1 MTQRTLRLP
10 SLTQVIVS
18 LGLFLLMAFSFTA
31 KFNLPIQLALYIGW
45 FIIIVLG
52 LRLGHKYKELEQA
65 ALNGISNGLGAVLIL
80 LAVGALVGTWI
91 SGGIVP
97 TIIYY
102 GLKAIHP
109 SIFLLA
115 TMVICSLTALATGTS
130 WGAAGTAG
138 IAMMGI
144 GQGLGVPAPIT
155 AGAILSGCYFGD
167 KMSPLSDSV
176 ILASSMSNVEVVE
189 HIKGML
195 PIALIS
201 YIITGIL
208 FTLFGFHYA
217 GNIDMSQ
224 VDGVIAAMDQQF
236 YITPFSF
243 VPVVIVLAL
252 LAMRMPSFPVIS
264 FGSLLG
270 IVWAVMIQD
279 VNFLTAFQTAWE
291 PYSILSGVDFID
303 SILNRGG
310 MSSMLG
316 SVAVIVFGLGF
327 GGLLDKVGVLETVAK
342 MFERRVN
349 SAGSL
354 ATSTIATAFMG
365 NVFGSAMY
373 VSLILTPKIC
383 AKNYDRLGYKRK
395 NLSRNAEFGGT
406 LTSGMVPWSDNG
418 IYMASILGVATL
430 SYAPF
435 MWLSFVCIIV
445 TIVTSYLGLFVDK
458 CEPTVQVSE
467 EEESGLQQQNA

>member
-1 MTQRTLRLP
+1 MSQLNPRLP
-10 SLTQVIVS
+10 NLMQVILA

-31 KFNLPIQLALYIGW
+31 QLNLPIQLALYIGW
-45 FIIIVLG
+45 FIIIALG
-52 LRLGHKYKELEQA
+52 IHLGHQYKELEQA
-65 ALNGISNGLGAVLIL
+65 ALDGISNGLGAVLIL

-109 SIFLLA
+109 SVFLLA

-155 AGAILSGCYFGD
+155 AGAVLSGCYFGD

-195 PIALIS
+195 PIAAIS
-201 YIITGIL
+201 YVITGIM
-208 FTLFGFHYA
+208 FTAFGFHYA
-217 GNIDMSQ
+217 GNVDMSQ
-224 VDGVIAAMDQQF
+224 VQSVIHSMEKQF
-236 YITPFSF
+236 YITPYSF
-243 VPVVIVLAL
+243 IPVVIVLGL

-270 IVWAVMIQD
+270 IIWAVMIQD
-279 VNFLTAFQTAWE
+279 VDFLVAFNTAWAPFE
-291 PYSILSGVDFID
+291 IDSGIAFID

-327 GGLLDKVGVLETVAK
+327 GGLLDKVGLLETIARL
-342 MFERRVN
+342 FERRINN
-349 SAGSL
+349 SGSL
-354 ATSTIATAFMG
+354 ATSTIGTAFMG

-383 AKNYDRLGYKRK
+383 AKNYDRLGYQRK

-435 MWLSFVCIIV
+435 MWLSFVCIAV
-445 TIVTSYLGLFVDK
+445 TIFTSYMGWFIDKVDSQKPQFVDDGMIQK
-458 CEPTVQVSE
+458 EV
-467 EEESGLQQQNA
+467 

>member
-458 CEPTVQVSE
+458 CEPTAQASE